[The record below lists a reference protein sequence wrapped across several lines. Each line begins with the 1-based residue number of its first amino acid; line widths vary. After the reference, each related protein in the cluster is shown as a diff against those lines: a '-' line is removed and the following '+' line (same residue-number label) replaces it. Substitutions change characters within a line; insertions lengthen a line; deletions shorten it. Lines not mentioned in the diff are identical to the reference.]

1 MIFRWRDPEWGQV
14 KRSCCWP
21 WPCPVLLGSGQSEAR
36 IWGQLTNG
44 RPGWGK
50 SASPDAGMM
59 LNTESQWWIIS
70 SKINDWTKACIG
82 WHEDQHWLPSDSDN
96 FMNNKNIMFSS
107 PSINFCIHIC
117 NCLSCYQIVIL
128 RGCVTHS
135 CLGEL
140 HLQDLDCNLW
150 VTLCW

>member
-1 MIFRWRDPEWGQV
+1 MILWVIFRCRDPEWGQV

-21 WPCPVLLGSGQSEAR
+21 WPCPVLLSSGQSEAR
-36 IWGQLTNG
+36 IWGQLTND

-82 WHEDQHWLPSDSDN
+82 WHLDQRLPSYSDN
-96 FMNNKNIMFSS
+96 FIDKKHSVTEN
-107 PSINFCIHIC
+107 
-117 NCLSCYQIVIL
+117 QDGTL
-128 RGCVTHS
+128 RAPKVLVTKHLYSYVLLGCDT
-135 CLGEL
+135 LRPPWDL
-140 HLQDLDCNLW
+140 HCNLW
-150 VTLCW
+150 LTLCW